1 MSYCPTNLPPIP
13 NMTCGIRYGQVQKIA
28 FTRIGNLFSNLSN
41 PITDTKN
48 GQKFVSANRY
58 VGKGQYEQVMPCEEL
73 GNFCFFS
80 LKDPQET
87 IPSDRNR
94 IKSPFSLIIWC
105 DVRKVS
111 LTTDER
117 NIEQMKD
124 QILSTLDALHNPYLT
139 ITRIYEKW
147 QNVFS
152 EYTYDIV
159 ANHYLMSPYAGI
171 RIEGYIEARV
181 SCIK

>member
-1 MSYCPTNLPPIP
+1 MA
-13 NMTCGIRYGQVQKIA
+13 KIYKK
-28 FTRIGNLFSNLSN
+28 SN
-41 PITDTKN
+41 PKLFDKAVSGIQDQLAEGLPWLDRVYGICETITDIKN

-94 IKSPFSLIIWC
+94 IKCPFSLIFWF
-105 DVRKVS
+105 DMRKVS
-111 LTTDER
+111 LPTDER
-117 NIEQMKD
+117 NIEQIKD
-124 QILSTLDALHNPYLT
+124 QILGILDELHNPYLT

-171 RIEGYIEARV
+171 KIDGYIEARV